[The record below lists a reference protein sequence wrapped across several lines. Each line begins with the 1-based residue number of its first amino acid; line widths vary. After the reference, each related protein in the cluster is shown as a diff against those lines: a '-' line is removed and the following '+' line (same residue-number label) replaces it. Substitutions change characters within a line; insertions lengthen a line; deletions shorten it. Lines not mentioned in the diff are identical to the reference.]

1 MPYNTGMASTCPRI
15 IYHGA
20 NTPAL
25 LSQSIAL
32 PVHGVEFDIRKTSDN
47 VVVVHHGRR
56 VTSQD
61 GRFHFIDQMT
71 YEELKNILGGQI
83 MTFDEALHMMRQAKS
98 NKSLWQMF
106 LDIKQIPLAGD
117 VASVLTSHDIPPS
130 HITICSPDI
139 WTLRELEEEI
149 PGIHIGLTYNPLDKW
164 DLMDSKTF
172 RYLTMLCY
180 YSVKPFL
187 FRLIRRKSANGD
199 IHIASIYHR
208 MVSKK
213 VVRFLHQHRIKVFA
227 WGTENQKKIDAMI
240 EWHIDGMLLKNP
252 DVISYTH
259 EHHR

>member
-1 MPYNTGMASTCPRI
+1 
-15 IYHGA
+15 
-20 NTPAL
+20 
-25 LSQSIAL
+25 
-32 PVHGVEFDIRKTSDN
+32 
-47 VVVVHHGRR
+47 
-56 VTSQD
+56 
-61 GRFHFIDQMT
+61 
-71 YEELKNILGGQI
+71 
-83 MTFDEALHMMRQAKS
+83 
-98 NKSLWQMF
+98 
-106 LDIKQIPLAGD
+106 
-117 VASVLTSHDIPPS
+117 
-130 HITICSPDI
+130 
-139 WTLRELEEEI
+139 
-149 PGIHIGLTYNPLDKW
+149 
-164 DLMDSKTF
+164 MDSKTF

-240 EWHIDGMLLKNP
+240 KWHIDGMLLKNP